1 MFSNLRIYEQFK
13 KYYNLHRILFI
24 FLLLLGFSFLAT
36 AQKRCG
42 TTEYEKYLKSKNKHI
57 ESNTQFENWLQQKHS
72 ESKEKSAQRRAPL
85 VTLPVVIHVVHNGEA
100 LGSGSNISDA
110 QILSQID
117 VINEDLR
124 RLNADA
130 TETLSEF
137 APVAADIEVAL
148 VIAKR
153 DPEGLATNGIL
164 RVQGTKS
171 TWKMSDL
178 AELTSLSYWPAEEY
192 LNIWVTP
199 LSNDFLGFAQF
210 PVSDL
215 EGLEDATNNRLVDG
229 MVIRPESFG
238 RNSTDFPILK
248 APYDLGRTVTHE
260 LGHFLGL
267 RHIWGDGGCDEDDF
281 CADTPASNAS
291 HVGCK
296 LTSTSCG
303 SLDMVQNYMDFT
315 DDVCMNLF
323 TEDQKTRMRTVLD
336 NSPRRKSL
344 ITSLGGIS
352 PIAVANDLGIK
363 EILSPTKGLCDA
375 NFTPQIEV
383 RNYGT
388 NFINSAVIKLYMD
401 DVLIETKN
409 AILNLNILSVT
420 NISFSNILTTA
431 GSHVLKFNITL
442 TNGSTDNNTENNEKT
457 VFFNYSETITTGFT
471 EEFNIF
477 PDKWNIINPE
487 NNATWTIKDA
497 PSIDAN
503 NTAIAI
509 DYFNYDGLIGET
521 DKLLSPIIDFTDF
534 VSAKLTYKIAYA
546 QRQEKQDRLTIAI
559 STDCGNTFQHANVI
573 FDKAG
578 NELET
583 TPSTTDPFIPTGKYD
598 WVYKTV
604 DLSRFV
610 GQDNIQ
616 IAFTSQNGK
625 GNIIYLDDI
634 NLVVENQVDTDISVT
649 SINNPSFVL
658 CEKNTTPSVTVKNLG
673 ANTINTFTA
682 EIKLA
687 SNSLQTINYTGS
699 PLISND
705 EIVITFDE
713 ITLSEGENQLTF
725 SVSNPNNLVDE
736 NLTNNIKTIKTT
748 VTLLTE
754 LIPIREKFKS
764 QNLNKTGW
772 TVANEDNDITWEVTS
787 ADGNGNSNFSA
798 FINGFDYG
806 NIGATDWLI
815 SPPFDFSQT
824 NKASMTFKVSY
835 GSNRNFKDALRVFVS
850 EDCGETF
857 SNLVY
862 IKVGENLGVSNT
874 TDAWKPTV
882 STDWRTEY
890 VNLNQFTGQEN
901 VRVAFA
907 FLNAFGNNL
916 YLDDIEFFQTADV
929 DLFRPQENTFI
940 IFPNPTDSEF
950 KLTFNLAKKEDV
962 QIAIYDLRG
971 ALIYQGQFE
980 KTLNHTYEFDI
991 PSLRNG
997 VYFIKAEGES
1007 INQVQRI
1014 FVNK

>member
-1 MFSNLRIYEQFK
+1 M
-13 KYYNLHRILFI
+13 
-24 FLLLLGFSFLAT
+24 
-36 AQKRCG
+36 
-42 TTEYEKYLKSKNKHI
+42 
-57 ESNTQFENWLQQKHS
+57 
-72 ESKEKSAQRRAPL
+72 
-85 VTLPVVIHVVHNGEA
+85 
-100 LGSGSNISDA
+100 
-110 QILSQID
+110 
-117 VINEDLR
+117 
-124 RLNADA
+124 
-130 TETLSEF
+130 
-137 APVAADIEVAL
+137 AADIEVAL

-178 AELTSLSYWPAEEY
+178 PELTSLSYWPAEEY
-192 LNIWVTP
+192 LNIWITP

-229 MVIRPESFG
+229 IVIRPESFG

-248 APYDLGRTVTHE
+248 APYDLGRTATHE

-267 RHIWGDGGCDEDDF
+267 RHTWGDGGCDVDDF
-281 CADTPASNAS
+281 CADTPNSNAS

-315 DDVCMNLF
+315 DDICMNLF

-344 ITSLGGIS
+344 TTSLGGIS

-409 AILNLNILSVT
+409 AILNLNILSFS
-420 NISFSNILTTA
+420 NISFSSILTTA
-431 GSHVLKFNITL
+431 GSHTLKFKIIL
-442 TNGSTDNNTENNEKT
+442 TNASTDNNSENNEKT
-457 VFFNYSETITTGFT
+457 VAFNYSQTIMTGFA
-471 EEFNIF
+471 EALNIF
-477 PDKWNIINPE
+477 PDKWNIVNPE
-487 NNATWTIKDA
+487 NNTTWAIKNA
-497 PSIDAN
+497 PSTAAN
-503 NTAIAI
+503 NTALAI

-521 DKLLSPIIDFTDF
+521 DKLLSPIIDFSNF
-534 VSAKLTYKIAYA
+534 ISATLTYKIAYA
-546 QRQEKQDRLTIAI
+546 QKQEKQDRLTIAI

-578 NELET
+578 SELAT
-583 TPSTTDPFIPTGKYD
+583 APSTTDPFIPAGKYE

-604 DLSRFV
+604 DLSHYI
-610 GQDNIQ
+610 GQENIQ
-616 IAFTSQNGK
+616 IAFTSQNGH

-634 NLVVENQVDTDISVT
+634 NLVVENQVGTDISLASIDKPT
-649 SINNPSFVL
+649 SVVCDQNLAPTIVI
-658 CEKNTTPSVTVKNLG
+658 KNLG
-673 ANTINTFTA
+673 MNTINSFKA

-687 SNSLQTINYTGS
+687 GTVLQTVNYAGS
-699 PLISND
+699 PLNTNEEMVIS
-705 EIVITFDE
+705 FDE
-713 ITLSEGENQLTF
+713 ITLSEGENELTF
-725 SVSNPNNLVDE
+725 SISNPNNLADE
-736 NLTNNIKTIKTT
+736 NPENNSKTLNANLSTAK
-748 VTLLTE
+748 E
-754 LIPIREKFKS
+754 LIPIREKFKT
-764 QNLNKTGW
+764 QNLNETGW
-772 TVANEDNDITWEVTS
+772 TVTNKDNEITWEVTS
-787 ADGNGNSNFSA
+787 AGGNNKDNFSA
-798 FINGFDYG
+798 FINGFNYQ
-806 NIGATDWLI
+806 NIGAIDWLI
-815 SPPFDFSQT
+815 SPPLDFSQT
-824 NKASMTFKVSY
+824 HKASMTFKVSY
-835 GSNRNFKDALRVFVS
+835 GSNLNFEDGLRVYVS
-850 EDCGETF
+850 EDCGASF
-857 SNLVY
+857 PNLVY
-862 IKVGENLGVSNT
+862 IKNGETLGVTTT
-874 TDAWKPTV
+874 TDAWQPMI
-882 STDWRTEY
+882 SSDWRTEY
-890 VNLNQFTGQEN
+890 VNLTQFTGQGN

-907 FLNAFGNNL
+907 FSNAFGNNL

-940 IFPNPTDSEF
+940 LFPNPTDSEF
-950 KLTFNLAKKEDV
+950 KLTFNLANKEDV

-980 KTLNHTYEFDI
+980 KTLNHTYEFGI
-991 PSLRNG
+991 PNLRNG
-997 VYFIKAEGES
+997 IYFIKAVGES